1 MKNSIR
7 TFQTSLFTGKNY
19 TQRIVA
25 AVDSI
30 LYNSGGSLGQNIRL
44 TGTGFASNISD
55 FTCTI
60 SGQLC
65 QVINS

>member
-7 TFQTSLFTGKNY
+7 TYQTSLFTEKNY

-30 LYNSGGSLGQNIRL
+30 LYNSGGSFGQNIRL
-44 TGTGFASNISD
+44 IGTGFASNISS
-55 FTCTI
+55 FTCTVA
-60 SGQLC
+60 GQ
-65 QVINS
+65 